1 MQHASPFGFATLT
14 LGAALLGAPALAAPV
29 FTDGFGDGDRD
40 NDGTADGPVQD
51 ASDVGVPFYIGN
63 GSNSNNSPAVSVVD
77 DSAGIGSGNALSVS
91 GNGNSSA
98 RRMLAGFDTVTLSNP
113 GDFITLS
120 FDARYNG
127 TAPATDRRF
136 RLGLYNQGALL
147 TDEDFDGNS
156 TNNTLSDDVGYYF
169 QFDTGAASGTVA
181 DARIEFNTDG
191 SPLGGSASSG
201 DSESFGFGTDD
212 ALAALTNVAKN
223 YEITITYVTATDANI
238 SLSVNGT
245 ELANRNLSEGGDA
258 TDVVSTYDFNGF
270 MFGQNGAEL
279 SYLLDNV
286 VIESNTVV
294 PEPGTMSLVGLA
306 GLTLLHRR
314 RGA

>member
-1 MQHASPFGFATLT
+1 MMTPSFRFASLA
-14 LGAALLGAPALAAPV
+14 LGTALLTAPAWAAPV

-40 NDGTADGPVQD
+40 NDGNLEGPVQD
-51 ASDVGVPFYIGN
+51 ASDVGVPFYIAN
-63 GSNSNNSPAVSVVD
+63 GSSSSNSPAVTIVD
-77 DSAGIGSGNALSVS
+77 DSAGIGSGNALSVN
-91 GNGNSSA
+91 GNGSSSS
-98 RRMLAGFDTVTLSNP
+98 RRIIAGFDTVSLANP

-120 FDARYNG
+120 FDARHNG
-127 TAPATDRRF
+127 TAPSTDRRF

-169 QFDTGAASGTVA
+169 QFDTGVASGTVA

-191 SPLGGSASSG
+191 SPLGGSSSTG

-212 ALAALTNVAKN
+212 ALASLTDVAKS
-223 YEITITYVTATDANI
+223 YSITITYVTATDANV

-245 ELANRNLSEGGDA
+245 ELENRNLSDGGDA
-258 TDVVSTYDFNGF
+258 NDVVSTYDFNSF
-270 MFGQNGAEL
+270 LFSQNGAEL
-279 SYLLDNV
+279 NYLIDNV

-294 PEPGTMSLVGLA
+294 PEPGTLSLVGLA

-314 RGA
+314 RSV